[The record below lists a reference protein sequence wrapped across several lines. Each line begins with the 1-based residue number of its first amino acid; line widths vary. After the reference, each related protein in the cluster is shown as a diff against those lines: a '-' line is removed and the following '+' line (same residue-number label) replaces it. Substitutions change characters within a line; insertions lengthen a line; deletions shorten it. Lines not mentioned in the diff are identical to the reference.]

1 MKAIHNFCA
10 GPCLLPSEVYQGAA
24 KAVLDF
30 DNSGLSILSISHRSK
45 EFLKVLEQAK
55 QLALELLNLEGKGYS
70 VLFLQGGASMEFL
83 RVPYNLL
90 DTKAGYINTGT
101 WSTKAIEQARLFGQ
115 VESVASSE
123 DKKFTY
129 IPKDIVVDDGL
140 DYLHFTSNNTIY
152 GTQFINVPKADC
164 PIVCDMSS
172 DIYSRRFDYDK
183 IDLIYAGAQKNIGPA
198 GLSIVIVKDEILGK
212 VKRFIPNMLNYQE
225 HIDKESLY
233 HTANVFGIYTCLLN
247 FKWLKN
253 LGGISEMEKL
263 NNLKAATLYEAIDKL
278 EYVKGFANHDSR
290 SKMNVTFSFLDE
302 KISLLFD
309 ELCQEANIV
318 NIKGHRSVGGYR
330 ASLYNALS
338 LESVQVLVSVMEALK
353 NKV

>member
-45 EFLKVLEQAK
+45 EFLNILEQAK
-55 QLALELLNLEGKGYS
+55 HLALELLNLEGKGYS

-101 WSTKAIEQARLFGQ
+101 WSIKAIEQARLFGQ

-129 IPKDIVVDDGL
+129 IPKDIIVDEGL

-152 GTQFINVPKADC
+152 GTQFIDIPKADC

-198 GLSIVIVKDEILGK
+198 GLSVVILKDEILGK

-263 NNLKAATLYEAIDKL
+263 NNLKAAILYEAIDKL
-278 EYVKGFANHDSR
+278 DYVKGFANHDSR

-302 KISLLFD
+302 KIALLFD

-353 NKV
+353 SKV

>member
-30 DNSGLSILSISHRSK
+30 DNTGLSILSISHRSK
-45 EFLKVLEQAK
+45 EFLKILEQAK
-55 QLALELLNLEGKGYS
+55 LLALELLNLEGKGYS
-70 VLFLQGGASMEFL
+70 VLFLQGGASLEFL

-90 DTKAGYINTGT
+90 DKKAGYINTGT
-101 WSTKAIEQARLFGQ
+101 WSTKAIEQTRLFGE
-115 VESVASSE
+115 VELVASSE

-129 IPKDIVVDDGL
+129 IPKDIIVNEDL

-172 DIYSRRFDYDK
+172 DIYSRSFDYDK

-278 EYVKGFANHDSR
+278 DYVKGFANHDSR

-302 KISLLFD
+302 KIALLFD

>member
-1 MKAIHNFCA
+1 MQTIHNFCA
-10 GPCLLPSEVYQGAA
+10 GPCLLPSEVYQEAA
-24 KAVLDF
+24 KAVLNF

-45 EFLKVLEQAK
+45 EFLSVLEQAK
-55 QLALELLNLEGKGYS
+55 QLALELLNLEGKGYT

-83 RVPYNLL
+83 RIPYNLL
-90 DTKAGYINTGT
+90 DKRAGYINTGT
-101 WSTKAIEQARLFGQ
+101 WSSKAIEQAKLFGE
-115 VESVASSE
+115 VKLVASSE
-123 DKKFTY
+123 DKRFTY
-129 IPKDIVVDDGL
+129 IPKDIIVDEEL

-152 GTQFINVPKADC
+152 GTQFRSVPRADC

-172 DIYSRRFDYDK
+172 DIYSRTFDYDK

-198 GLSIVIVKDEILGK
+198 GLSVIIVKDEILGK
-212 VKRFIPNMLNYQE
+212 VKRSIPNMLNYQE

-253 LGGISEMEKL
+253 LGGVSEIEKL
-263 NNLKAATLYEAIDKL
+263 NNEKAATLYNAIDNL
-278 EYVKGFANHDSR
+278 EYVKGFANLDSR
-290 SKMNVTFSFLDE
+290 SKMNVTFSFEND
-302 KISLLFD
+302 KIASIFD
-309 ELCQEANIV
+309 ELCREENIV

-353 NKV
+353 SKV